1 MQQEISGSSTRPV
14 TAPVLAIEVI
24 SRSGSIALF
33 HDQGVMAATKLADD
47 QRAAASLAPEIAKM
61 AAEHLPGGT
70 LDSLAFICV
79 AAGPGSFTGLRI
91 AVTTAKTLAF
101 ALEIPLVAVN
111 SLAAIASL
119 SIDFSPSKPSQNDQS
134 AIPSPLRQSVLV
146 GLAAYRGQVYRGRFP
161 ADGEA
166 DVDIVSAAQW
176 QAELQR
182 ACDEKSFVF
191 SGDRA
196 VFDRSGVVI
205 DAAKWHS
212 ETIPR
217 AVGVGLVG
225 SSMFARGET
234 TPPMELVPDYL
245 RPSAAEE

>member
-1 MQQEISGSSTRPV
+1 MQQEIFGSSTRPD
-14 TAPVLAIEVI
+14 TAHALAIEVI
-24 SRSGSIALF
+24 GRSGSVALF
-33 HDQGVMAATKLADD
+33 QGHRVIAATGLTDD
-47 QRAAASLAPEIAKM
+47 QRAAACLAPEIAKI
-61 AAEHLPGGT
+61 AAEHLPDGT
-70 LDSLAFICV
+70 LDSLAMICV

-119 SIDFSPSKPSQNDQS
+119 SSDFSTSERSQNEQS
-134 AIPSPLRQSVLV
+134 PTLSPVRQSVLV
-146 GLAAYRGQVYRGRFP
+146 GLAAYRGQVYRGRFQ

-166 DVDIVSAAQW
+166 DVDIVSAADW

-182 ACDEKSFVF
+182 ACDEKSLVF
-191 SGDRA
+191 SGDRS

-205 DAAKWHS
+205 DTAKWHR
-212 ETIPR
+212 ETALR
-217 AVGVGLVG
+217 AIGVGHLG
-225 SSMFARGET
+225 TQMFARGET
-234 TPPMELVPDYL
+234 TPAMELVPDYL